1 MLGSGTDALRLAR
14 RLSPQRALAKL
25 LQITEAL
32 GCPTTGCIFP
42 AKPQLGAAA
51 AGSAA
56 PPADEMD
63 HMTTDAARGLLQV
76 AVAKLLPP
84 ELQPATPYTMHSLRR
99 GRHQGQ
105 LMDAAAEE
113 LLNNRIM
120 LLAKSP
126 PAGRALGWL
135 QGHGALLG
143 AKCSAA
149 GGHALR
155 GRGRGGGTRER
166 EQRRQPP
173 PPGAEG
179 GEGAAQRG
187 LVRHQRN

>member
-120 LLAKSP
+120 LLANRLQQGGRW
-126 PAGRALGWL
+126 AGFKGMAPYSALNAAQLAAMHSVGE
-135 QGHGALLG
+135 GGA
-143 AKCSAA
+143 AA
-149 GGHALR
+149 RGSGSSGGSR
-155 GRGRGGGTRER
+155 
-166 EQRRQPP
+166 RRQARRA
-173 PPGAEG
+173 GKARHSG
-179 GEGAAQRG
+179 GS
-187 LVRHQRN
+187 